1 MSNEILAEAKSRASQ
16 GGRIV
21 IGVAGDD
28 WSVMDAAKKAA
39 TLWGSRAVPGDENK
53 SWYVRAKMGHVVFQL
68 ASSSTN
74 QDYQIG

>member
-1 MSNEILAEAKSRASQ
+1 MNDEILDGAKSKASQ

-39 TLWGSRAVPGDENK
+39 ALWGSRAVSGDDGK
-53 SWYVRAKMGHVVFQL
+53 SWYVRVKMGHVVFQL
-68 ASSSTN
+68 ASSSTE